1 MTTPAPLLPTDPY
14 LREGVRPGA
23 PGPLLE
29 GVELEVAPQLNRLA
43 VLATPSRQLLH
54 LPDVRL
60 RRLNR
65 ESCGARDQG

>member
-1 MTTPAPLLPTDPY
+1 MPTDPY

-29 GVELEVAPQLNRLA
+29 GVELEVAPQLDRLA
-43 VLATPSRQLLH
+43 VLTTPRRQLLH

-65 ESCGARDQG
+65 ESCRARDQG